1 MHALDVA
8 ASLTTPLLPDDY
20 LTYLNPLWSRREP
33 RGRVEAVM
41 PETADAATLW
51 LRTSPGWKPHTPGQ
65 YVRVGVDIDGVRHW
79 RTYSLTSVPGRRD
92 GRIAITV
99 KAIPD
104 GVVSSYLVRHVRR
117 NTIVRLAPPAG
128 EFVLPATIGEPLLFV
143 TAGSGVTPVLGMLR
157 ALAASGPLSDIAHVH
172 LAPTRDDVIA
182 GADLRRLAA
191 KHPRYRLHEHHD
203 DRRGLFDP
211 VALDALVPDWR
222 ARPTWA
228 CGPAPLLDALGE
240 RFDAEGV
247 ADHLHIE
254 RFRPVVAAAGAA
266 GAGGRVRFTASDR
279 ACDADGATPLLVVGE
294 EAGVLMPHGCRMGIC
309 HTCVGAL
316 CGGSVRDLRT
326 GETTT
331 GDPDD
336 PPMIRTCVSAA
347 AGPVDLHL

>member
-1 MHALDVA
+1 MHVLDVA

-33 RGRVEAVM
+33 RGRIEAVM
-41 PETADAATLW
+41 PETADAATIW
-51 LRTSPGWKPHTPGQ
+51 LRPSPGFPAHVPGQ
-65 YVRVGVDIDGVRHW
+65 YVRVGVDVAGVRHW

-99 KAIPD
+99 KAIAD
-104 GVVSSYLVRHVRR
+104 GVVSTHLVRDARR
-117 NTIVRLAPPAG
+117 GELVRLGPPAG
-128 EFVLPATIGEPLLFV
+128 EFVLPEQLDAPLLFI

-157 ALAASGPLSDIAHVH
+157 ALAARGPLPDIRHVH

-191 KHPRYRLHEHHD
+191 RHPRYHLHEHHD
-203 DRRGLFDP
+203 DRRGLFD
-211 VALDALVPDWR
+211 VVGLGAVVPDWR
-222 ARPTWA
+222 DRPTWA

-240 RFDAEGV
+240 RYAAEGV
-247 ADHLHIE
+247 AEHLHIE

-266 GAGGRVRFTASDR
+266 GAGGRVRFTASGR
-279 ACDADGATPLLVVGE
+279 EAEADGETPLLVVGE
-294 EAGVLMPHGCRMGIC
+294 QAGILMPHGCRMGIC

-316 CGGSVRDLRT
+316 CSGSVRDLRT
-326 GETTT
+326 GEQID

-336 PPMIRTCVSAA
+336 PPHVRTCVSAA
-347 AGPVDLHL
+347 AGDIDLSL

>member
-1 MHALDVA
+1 MHLLDAA

-20 LTYLNPLWSRREP
+20 LTYFNPLWSRREP
-33 RGRVEAVM
+33 RGRVDAVM
-41 PETADAATLW
+41 PETADSATLW
-51 LRTSPGWKPHTPGQ
+51 ITPGLGWQAHTPGQ
-65 YVRVGVDIDGVRHW
+65 YVRVGVDVDGVRHW

-104 GVVSSYLVRHVRR
+104 GVVSNHLVRHAHRGM
-117 NTIVRLAPPAG
+117 IVRLAPPAG
-128 EFVLPATIGEPLLFV
+128 EFVLPADPGPLLFV
-143 TAGSGVTPVLGMLR
+143 TAGSGITPVLGMLR
-157 ALAASGPLSDIAHVH
+157 ALAAAGPLPDIAHIH

-182 GADLRRLAA
+182 GIDLRRLARR
-191 KHPRYRLHEHHD
+191 HPAYRLHEHHD

-240 RFDAEGV
+240 RFATQGV
-247 ADHLHIE
+247 GEHLHVE
-254 RFRPVVAAAGAA
+254 RFRPVVAADGAA
-266 GAGGRVRFTASDR
+266 GAGGRVRFTASGR
-279 ACDADGATPLLVVGE
+279 EVDADGATPLLTVGE
-294 EAGVLMPHGCRMGIC
+294 DAGVLMPSGCRMGIC

-316 CGGSVRDLRT
+316 CAGSVRDLRT
-326 GETTT
+326 GEQID

-336 PPMIRTCVSAA
+336 PPHIRTCVSAA
-347 AGPVDLHL
+347 AGPLDLAL

>member
-33 RGRVEAVM
+33 RARVEAVM

-51 LRTSPGWKPHTPGQ
+51 LRPSPGWPRHTPGQ
-65 YVRVGVDIDGVRHW
+65 YVRVGVDVDGVRHW

-104 GVVSSYLVRHVRR
+104 GVVSTHLVRHVRR
-117 NTIVRLAPPAG
+117 REIVRLAPPAG
-128 EFVLPATIGEPLLFV
+128 EFVLPARLDAPLLFV
-143 TAGSGVTPVLGMLR
+143 TAGSGITPVLGMLR
-157 ALAASGPLSDIAHVH
+157 SLASAGPLPEIAHVH

-182 GADLRRLAA
+182 GADLRRLAT

-211 VALDALVPDWR
+211 IALDAVVPDWR
-222 ARPTWA
+222 TRPTWA
-228 CGPAPLLDALGE
+228 CGPAPLLDALTA
-240 RFDAEGV
+240 RFDSEGV
-247 ADHLHIE
+247 GHQLNIE
-254 RFRPVVAAAGAA
+254 RFRPVVAADGAA
-266 GAGGRVRFTASDR
+266 GTGGHVRFTASGR
-279 ACDADGATPLLVVGE
+279 EAEADGATPLLVVGE

-316 CGGSVRDLRT
+316 CSGSVRDLRT

-331 GDPDD
+331 GDADD
-336 PPMIRTCVSAA
+336 PPMVRTCVSAA